1 MKYTVSADANVF
13 LDGLLQRGDTGA
25 EALEIIE
32 LAESNQLILY
42 ISSSN
47 LMNVVYFL
55 EKAGKTNNEIIPA
68 VKNLLSFTTIISPNN
83 STVINAL
90 EANFNDIE
98 DAIQYYTALQIKD
111 KDYFITSNI
120 KDFKKATVQLPVIT
134 PRQFLKLY
142 KPKTGKGA

>member
-98 DAIQYYTALQIKD
+98 DAIQYCTALQIKD

-142 KPKTGKGA
+142 KPKTAKGA